1 MTYYDAYAN
10 SQHVAVYYNRLDIW
24 DDARD
29 ASIFYEGY
37 LIRLAARWA
46 WGSYEGRF
54 PWGN

>member
-54 PWGN
+54 AWGN